1 MEKNFEHFAKLAKIH
16 LEEKEIESFEKDF
29 LKILEFVKKL
39 EGLDLKDVKPL
50 SHPLD
55 LENVEREDKVKEFGN
70 EKLKEKLKES
80 FCERKGNFL
89 KVKKIL

>member
-16 LEEKEIESFEKDF
+16 FEKEEIESFEKDF

>member
-1 MEKNFEHFAKLAKIH
+1 MTEKVEHLAKLAKIYF
-16 LEEKEIESFEKDF
+16 EEKEIENFKKDF
-29 LKILEFVKKL
+29 LKILEFVRKL
-39 EGLDLKDVKPL
+39 EELNLKEVKPL

-55 LENVEREDKVKEFGN
+55 LENVEREDEEKEFGK

-80 FCERKGNFL
+80 FCEKKGDFL